1 MAAVRRIVPFA
12 ASVALAALVV
22 AAAGCGASRSSSRAA
37 SAAGTGATA
46 GAGAGGG
53 DGGGGGGATVVR
65 VVDGDTIVVQIN
77 GKSERVRFIGID
89 TPESVKPG
97 TPVQCFAH
105 EASDHTKQLLPS
117 GSSVRLERDVEA
129 RDRYDRL
136 LAYVYRADGLFVNLA
151 LVHDGF
157 AVTDTIP
164 PNVAHAGEFVR
175 AAADARRANRGLW
188 SRCGDDVPKHP
199 SPPLPSGG

>member
-1 MAAVRRIVPFA
+1 MSAVHRFAPFA
-12 ASVALAALVV
+12 VAVAVAVAALAVT
-22 AAAGCGASRSSSRAA
+22 GCGASTPRGRSSSAR
-37 SAAGTGATA
+37 
-46 GAGAGGG
+46 GAGSTGQPQAGEPAGG
-53 DGGGGGGATVVR
+53 AKVVR
-65 VVDGDTIVVQIN
+65 VVDGDTIVVQIS

-105 EASDHTKQLLPS
+105 EASDHTKQLLPA

-136 LAYVYRADGLFVNLA
+136 LAYVYRDDGLFVNLA

-164 PNVAHAGEFVR
+164 PNVAHVDDFVQ

-188 SRCGDDVPKHP
+188 SRCGEDIPKHP
-199 SPPLPSGG
+199 SSPLPSGG